1 MKTKE
6 KSLKTQMTSNELVL
20 SVMKP
25 SVVLWNFPSIF
36 IRNILRILPTLFA
49 HSAPSTLGKDTF
61 YREVESNRGCYNFR
75 AQPDWVYEFP
85 DWIGLDTTGH
95 SNLPDRSW
103 RTRQT
108 RLNPDLYF

>member
-1 MKTKE
+1 MKMKE
-6 KSLKTQMTSNELVL
+6 KSLKTQMISNELVL

-61 YREVESNRGCYNFR
+61 YREVESNRGCYNCR
-75 AQPDWVYEFP
+75 AQPDWAYEFP
-85 DWIGLDTTGH
+85 DRIGLDTTGH
-95 SNLPDRSW
+95 SNLRDRSW
-103 RTRQT
+103 RTGP
-108 RLNPDLYF
+108 NPDLYF

>member
-1 MKTKE
+1 MKMKE
-6 KSLKTQMTSNELVL
+6 KSLKTQMISNEFVL

-61 YREVESNRGCYNFR
+61 DHLDIILPMKSRRNRVKLV
-75 AQPDWVYEFP
+75 Q
-85 DWIGLDTTGH
+85 I
-95 SNLPDRSW
+95 
-103 RTRQT
+103 
-108 RLNPDLYF
+108 

>member
-6 KSLKTQMTSNELVL
+6 KSLKTQMISNELVL

-25 SVVLWNFPSIF
+25 SVVLWSFPSIF

-61 YREVESNRGCYNFR
+61 LERLNLTDGAITVGLNR
-75 AQPDWVYEFP
+75 
-85 DWIGLDTTGH
+85 TGH
-95 SNLPDRSW
+95 MSFLTGQDW
-103 RTRQT
+103 T
-108 RLNPDLYF
+108 

>member
-1 MKTKE
+1 MKMKE
-6 KSLKTQMTSNELVL
+6 KSLKTQMISNELVL

-49 HSAPSTLGKDTF
+49 HSVPSTLGKDTF
-61 YREVESNRGCYNFR
+61 LERLNLTEGAITVGLNQTGHMS
-75 AQPDWVYEFP
+75 FP

-103 RTRQT
+103 RTR
-108 RLNPDLYF
+108 LNPDLYF